1 VHFIDSVLGWDNA
14 SIAWAAVSALL
25 HRRADLAIIVTA
37 GLVNRAGSVS
47 SFVVMHVSEDIECPS
62 SVAAIVELFTGNQYL
77 WRNVDV
83 RPCSIPCNLY
93 TVGDG

>member
-1 VHFIDSVLGWDNA
+1 M
-14 SIAWAAVSALL
+14 
-25 HRRADLAIIVTA
+25 TA

-62 SVAAIVELFTGNQYL
+62 TVAAIIELLAGNQYL
-77 WRNVDV
+77 GGNVDV
-83 RPCSIPCNLY
+83 RPCSIPCNLN